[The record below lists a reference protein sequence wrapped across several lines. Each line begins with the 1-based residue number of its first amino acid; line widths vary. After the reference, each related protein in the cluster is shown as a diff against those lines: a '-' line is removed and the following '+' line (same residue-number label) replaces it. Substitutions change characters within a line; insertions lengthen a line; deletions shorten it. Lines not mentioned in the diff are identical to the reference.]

1 MMSERILT
9 VMSVLMLAASAAA
22 AQPPPPGP
30 VGMALGLQRNYA
42 QMKNNITSSA
52 EKMPEADYFFKPTP
66 DIRGYGQL
74 WAHVADA
81 QFGQCSGAK
90 GVPNPR
96 QGQPSFGDGSR
107 RRRKRGR
114 PSLIRTRSASTMPS
128 PSLTD
133 ASASL
138 KRLEWPRRPA
148 VACAVAPLWGVIG
161 HGSEMYGI
169 GTVYLRL
176 KGQIPRRPPNSSCAA
191 AALPAA
197 AAAATGAGGNCPGV
211 VRTFRSACSGQA

>member
-1 MMSERILT
+1 MKSVLT
-9 VMSVLMLAASAAA
+9 VMLSGMVLAASAAT

-30 VGMALGLQRNYA
+30 VGTALGLQRNYA

-66 DIRGYGQL
+66 DIRSYGQL

-96 QGQPSFGDGSR
+96 QGQPSFEMLTTKAEIVKALADSYAFCDDAF
-107 RRRKRGR
+107 
-114 PSLIRTRSASTMPS
+114 S
-128 PSLTD
+128 SLTD
-133 ASASL
+133 ASASEMISNG
-138 KRLEWPRRPA
+138 RGGQQSRA
-148 VACAVAPLWGVIG
+148 VALLGVIG

-176 KGQIPRRPPNSSCAA
+176 KGQIPPSTELFMRGR
-191 AALPAA
+191 
-197 AAAATGAGGNCPGV
+197 GAPGGG
-211 VRTFRSACSGQA
+211 RGGDGRGRQ